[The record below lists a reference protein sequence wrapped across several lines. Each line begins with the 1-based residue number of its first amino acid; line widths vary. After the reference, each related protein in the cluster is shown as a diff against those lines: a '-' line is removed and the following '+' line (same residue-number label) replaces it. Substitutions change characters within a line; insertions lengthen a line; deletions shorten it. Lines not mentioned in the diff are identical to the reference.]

1 MNAKNHAV
9 VLPDAAADHALN
21 AIIGA
26 AFGAAGQRCMAL
38 SVSVFVGEARE
49 LIPQLVQ
56 KAKALIVN
64 QGSVAN
70 ADLGPMVSPQA
81 LQRAHTLIQSGVDQG
96 KPRPLALL
104 TYRHRLAFR
113 ALVLCGVACRCS
125 GRIQ

>member
-1 MNAKNHAV
+1 
-9 VLPDAAADHALN
+9 
-21 AIIGA
+21 
-26 AFGAAGQRCMAL
+26 MAL

-56 KAKALIVN
+56 KAKALVVN

-104 TYRHRLAFR
+104 TYRHGLPRTCPLR
-113 ALVLCGVACRCS
+113 SSVPL
-125 GRIQ
+125 

>member
-104 TYRHRLAFR
+104 TSH
-113 ALVLCGVACRCS
+113 CS
-125 GRIQ
+125 PSAHLSDAE